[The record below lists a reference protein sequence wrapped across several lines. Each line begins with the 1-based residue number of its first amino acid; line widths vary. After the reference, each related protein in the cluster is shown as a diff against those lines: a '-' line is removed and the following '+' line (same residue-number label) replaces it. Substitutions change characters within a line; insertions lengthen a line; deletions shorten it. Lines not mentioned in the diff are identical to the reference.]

1 MKRPQLKELTLRE
14 KVGQTVCI
22 RENKLA
28 DIPDLSEY
36 LKKYP
41 YGCIWAMGNQ
51 LNDTENTGEETDK
64 NGKATGKAY
73 LKTTKKLMAATKI
86 PVLMVGNTE
95 SGFSSVFPELTH
107 NMGQMAVSAA
117 DDEELIY
124 QQAAAI
130 AREMKAS
137 GVQWKWSPNIDIDD
151 LHGHSAYGRS
161 YSGNADQIIR
171 CAIAAVRGTQSEGVA
186 VSIKHFPGKDGV
198 DYRDSHFAST
208 FNMQTREEW
217 EKTNGRVYR
226 EVIEKSDPWAIM
238 VGHQGL
244 PCVDNTKMPNGNYI
258 PSTLSYKV
266 LTELL
271 KGEMNYKGVVI
282 TDAIGMGALHTLM
295 PESELYVQLLLA
307 GNDMILGPTD
317 HATDNYIDY
326 VEQAVLDGRIPESRI
341 DDACERV
348 LQMKEKLGMFR
359 EDFGLD
365 LEITPELLEKTHE
378 IEAKLAKKALTL
390 VRDDGMLPLKKE
402 NIRKVLIAPVAY
414 FPEFDEAM
422 QYTGKLLEER
432 GIQVEYMY
440 PTDTDKWAYA
450 KVKPDMTQYDLVLC
464 GSYLRSHRPVGFPG
478 YNYYHQRFIQFMQS
492 NCNNKLVTV
501 AYGAPS
507 IYFNY
512 FTNTGKTFIAAYDYT
527 KELQEAVVAALFGEI
542 PFQGKCPFTLIPE
555 YFRNN
560 SFT

>member
-1 MKRPQLKELTLRE
+1 MKRPQLKDLTLRE

-22 RENKLA
+22 RENLLTGIA
-28 DIPDLSEY
+28 DLSEH

-73 LKTTKKLMAATKI
+73 LETTKKLMAATKV
-86 PVLMVGNTE
+86 PVLMAGNTE
-95 SGFSSVFPELTH
+95 SGFSSVFPELSH
-107 NMGQMAVSAA
+107 NMGQMSVSACG
-117 DDEELIY
+117 DEELIY
-124 QQAAAI
+124 EQSAAI

-137 GVQWKWSPNIDIDD
+137 GVQWKWSPNIDADD

-161 YSGNADQIIR
+161 YSGDPEQIIR
-171 CAIAAVRGTQSEGVA
+171 CAIAAVRGSQSEGVA

-217 EKTNGRVYR
+217 EKTNGYIYR

-258 PSTLSYKV
+258 PSTLSYKI

-271 KGEMNYKGVVI
+271 KGEMGYKGVVI
-282 TDAIGMGALHTLM
+282 TDAIGMGGLYTLM
-295 PESELYVQLLLA
+295 SESELYVQLLLA
-307 GNDMILGPTD
+307 GNDMILGPTPQ
-317 HATDNYIDY
+317 ATDNYIDY

-341 DDACERV
+341 DDACQRV
-348 LQMKEKLGMFR
+348 LEMKEKMGMFR

-365 LEITPELLEKTHE
+365 LTITPELLEKSRQ
-378 IEAKLAKKALTL
+378 IEAKMAEKVITL
-390 VRDDGMLPLKKE
+390 VRDDGLLPLSNKKL
-402 NIRKVLIAPVAY
+402 RKVLIAPTSY
-414 FPEFDEAM
+414 WPEFDEAM
-422 QYTGKLLEER
+422 QYTGKLLEAR
-432 GIQVEYMY
+432 GIQVDYMY
-440 PTDTDKWAYA
+440 PMELDKWAFS
-450 KVKPDMTQYDLVLC
+450 KEILVDQYDLVLC
-464 GSYLRSHRPVGFPG
+464 GCYLRAHRPVGFPG
-478 YNYYHQRFIQFMQS
+478 YNYYHQRFLQYFQTH
-492 NCNNKLVTV
+492 CNDKLVTV
-501 AYGAPS
+501 AYGAPN

-512 FTNTGKTFIAAYDYT
+512 FTNTGKTFVAAYDYT
-527 KELQEAVVAALFGEI
+527 KELQEAVVKALFGEI

-555 YFRNN
+555 YFTNN
-560 SFT
+560 QFA